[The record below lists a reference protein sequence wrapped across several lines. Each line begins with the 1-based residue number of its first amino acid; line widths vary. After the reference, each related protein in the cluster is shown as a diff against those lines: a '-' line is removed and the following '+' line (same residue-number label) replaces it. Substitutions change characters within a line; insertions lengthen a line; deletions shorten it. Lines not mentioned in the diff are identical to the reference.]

1 MRRGCFRDWIS
12 HHLAASDY
20 SIVSAQK
27 PVLWKYEALVLRRR
41 RFRDGSRGGTNAL
54 ESWLLPDSLPDAHKN
69 VSSRAAASA
78 EELLFSTDLSC
89 IHTHNPLSLK
99 DWLVLWCVYCMIQR
113 ARCRRPTL
121 FCSLW
126 LQKFNKLNLHLTC
139 RIHGAVERRNW
150 RISGG
155 GGMNCFC
162 KDQNYQKEMQEVFKT
177 TKRCIPNR
185 GLLWRESIHRL
196 TKMICKWKAE

>member
-1 MRRGCFRDWIS
+1 MAQFFHHIVLTQRIHDTYCRTEFSARGTVSASLQDWIGS
-12 HHLAASDY
+12 EQLLQSFCIETGEPVRTSSDRSQCISWLMCVVKEQSAGIKKGMFLRLAASDY

-54 ESWLLPDSLPDAHKN
+54 ESWFLPDSLPDAHKN

-113 ARCRRPTL
+113 ARCRRQT
-121 FCSLW
+121 FAT
-126 LQKFNKLNLHLTC
+126 KGC
-139 RIHGAVERRNW
+139 R
-150 RISGG
+150 
-155 GGMNCFC
+155 
-162 KDQNYQKEMQEVFKT
+162 KELVV
-177 TKRCIPNR
+177 
-185 GLLWRESIHRL
+185 
-196 TKMICKWKAE
+196 